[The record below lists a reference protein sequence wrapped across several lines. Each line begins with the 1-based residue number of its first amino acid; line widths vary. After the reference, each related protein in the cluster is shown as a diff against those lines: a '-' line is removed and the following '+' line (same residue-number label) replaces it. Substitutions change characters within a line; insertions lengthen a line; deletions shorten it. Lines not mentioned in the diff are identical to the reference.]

1 MEVNMKKNRIFTFFL
16 MALMVFTLSTA
27 WAGYP
32 EKPIQLIVPFGAGGS
47 TDLAARV
54 MASVIPTY
62 LGQPV
67 VVINK
72 KGGGGQI
79 GLNYVSKAKPDGYTM
94 MEATIGPLT
103 IAPAMHKKS
112 PFSYKNF
119 KAVARTEVV
128 PAVLATRPDKRWKDL
143 KGLIEFLKN
152 NPGKLKISI
161 AGPASLSDLGM
172 KSFMVEAGIPIENAI
187 GVPFSGTADAL
198 AAVLGKHADILYANL
213 SPVFDHI
220 KAGSLIGL
228 GITTVK
234 RVKSLPDVP
243 TFTELGYPKANV
255 MGWKGIV
262 AHKNLPDDIVKIWGD
277 AIQKTMKNKAWKKF
291 QKKLGSIPAYL
302 GPSDFTAYMES
313 QFKSFRQ
320 IAIDNNLLTD

>member
-1 MEVNMKKNRIFTFFL
+1 MKRNRIFSLILVTL
-16 MALMVFTLSTA
+16 MIATLSTA

-32 EKPIQLIVPFGAGGS
+32 EKPIELIVPFGAGGS

-54 MASVIPTY
+54 LPSVIPTY

-79 GLNYVSKAKPDGYTM
+79 GMNYVLKAKPDGYTM

-103 IAPAMHKKS
+103 IYPAMHKKS
-112 PFSYKNF
+112 PFSYTNF
-119 KAVARTEVV
+119 KPVARTEVV
-128 PAVLATRPDKRWKDL
+128 PAVLVTRPDKRWKDI
-143 KGLIEFLKN
+143 KGLVEFLKG
-152 NPGKLKISI
+152 NPGKLKIAI

-172 KSFMVEAGIPIENAI
+172 KSFLAAAGIPIENAI
-187 GVPFSGTADAL
+187 GVPFGGTADAL
-198 AAVLGKHADILYANL
+198 AAVLGKHADMLYANL
-213 SPVFDHI
+213 SPCFDHI
-220 KAGSLIGL
+220 KAGSLVGL
-228 GITTVK
+228 GISTKK
-234 RVKSLPDVP
+234 RIKSLPDVP
-243 TFTELGYPKANV
+243 TFTESGYPKANV
-255 MGWKGIV
+255 MGWKGIIG
-262 AHKNLPDDIVKIWGD
+262 HGNLPDEIVKIWGD

-302 GPSDFTAYMES
+302 GPSDFAAYMES
-313 QFKSFRQ
+313 QFKSFRK

>member
-1 MEVNMKKNRIFTFFL
+1 MKKNRIFSLVLVTL
-16 MALMVFTLSTA
+16 MIGALSTA

-32 EKPIQLIVPFGAGGS
+32 EKPIELIVPFGAGGS

-54 MASVIPTY
+54 LSSVIPTY

-79 GLNYVSKAKPDGYTM
+79 GMNYVLKAKPDGYTM

-103 IAPAMHKKS
+103 IYPAMHKKS
-112 PFSYKNF
+112 PFSYTNF
-119 KAVARTEVV
+119 KPVARTEVV
-128 PAVLATRPDKRWKDL
+128 PAVLVTRPDKRWKDI
-143 KGLIEFLKN
+143 KGLVEFLKG
-152 NPGKLKISI
+152 NPGKLKIAI

-172 KSFMVEAGIPIENAI
+172 KSFLAAAGIPIENAI
-187 GVPFSGTADAL
+187 GVPFGGTADAL
-198 AAVLGKHADILYANL
+198 AAVLGKHADMLYANL
-213 SPVFDHI
+213 SPCFDHI
-220 KAGSLIGL
+220 KAGSLVGL
-228 GITTVK
+228 GISTKK
-234 RVKSLPDVP
+234 RIKSLPDVP
-243 TFTELGYPKANV
+243 TFTESGYPKANV
-255 MGWKGIV
+255 MGWKGIIG
-262 AHKNLPDDIVKIWGD
+262 HGNLPDEIVEIWGD

-302 GPSDFTAYMES
+302 GPSDFAAYIES
-313 QFKSFRQ
+313 QFKGFRK